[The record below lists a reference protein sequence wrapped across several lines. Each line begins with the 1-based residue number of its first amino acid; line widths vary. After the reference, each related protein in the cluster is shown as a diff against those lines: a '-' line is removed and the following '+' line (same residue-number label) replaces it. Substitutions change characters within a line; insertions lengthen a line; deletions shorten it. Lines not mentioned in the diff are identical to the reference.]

1 MQLVSI
7 KKNKKKGSI
16 FISSI
21 ITLLL
26 LAIVSG
32 GVFSMNSNMISLC
45 NKQKENL
52 CIKSALL
59 SETNYYSSLK
69 TNTIEN
75 KEYTLKDSNFD
86 INMSV
91 EVVEDTNNYI
101 EIMIKASTI
110 NTTKEQ
116 KIKLIKKGE

>member
-1 MQLVSI
+1 MQLLSI
-7 KKNKKKGSI
+7 KKNKRKGSI

-52 CIKSALL
+52 CIKNALL
-59 SETNYYSSLK
+59 SEANYYSSLK
-69 TNTIEN
+69 TNILGN
-75 KEYTLKDSNFD
+75 KEYTLKDGNFD
-86 INMSV
+86 IDISI